1 MLAVLLF
8 FLLFAAGTLVA
19 YRSSSASKVKKR
31 MQEALS
37 PLEELDTESRR
48 LRQSLQSEI
57 ELSSSQYIQEV
68 HSARLKAIP
77 LDELKKHSTGL
88 RLQALKDVGIWS
100 VAGLQGWNEYR
111 VSQVRGVGPKSA
123 SAIVRA
129 VAIITASA
137 KAIPIN
143 HPAPPFPGDTER
155 QLMQALY
162 RQHWFDTHITEQ
174 ADAFGKALALH
185 QSTRDELATKIGFSH
200 WLWKFGSNET
210 IRHNIDRADAMIG
223 ALQEESS
230 QFLQDKLSTSL
241 GEYRAICANRVPVES
256 TVRDFNENRDL
267 YDSWLTRQLGQ
278 GGSKSPA
285 KPILEQTAPNTS
297 VASDLVHVEFGR
309 VVPGPPL
316 PPTGGKAPVKASLRE
331 TVHDTPEIAGPVH
344 VEFGRIVPGPPPQP
358 TGGNRIAPESPEINP
373 PHSEGLVSVR
383 IGSNI
388 AEQATEFALSIA
400 QRATRSKDLRWI
412 AKGEPIEIQGR
423 TLPHGFV
430 YVGKGVNAE
439 EHYALNP
446 WLSAKTDGATS
457 AEAPGYYFSYTALSP
472 EHRSHYLDWLAV
484 GALSSTDPGFGM
496 LYFYGLERRVV
507 DIIQGDVSNP
517 PAQELEQLLEEIHR
531 LGKLFNEKQGSVTQ
545 CCLRLSDF
553 ATARAFDGSTVPE
566 LPKVWAISYELPI
579 LMRYGLGCFMRDG
592 RPIPVDWA
600 LRWAYVEPTI
610 YLRTPATRC
619 PREFE
624 AAFAVVYHV
633 KFGDGLII
641 PANKTKLKLAYQP
654 GWPMHL
660 EPELKHIFSEIP
672 DVAALSAPQQT
683 LKELVEQSTEMIEK
697 YSRYLGRNTA
707 KAGTL
712 EAFLNLPVR
721 LWPPLDRDRWQT
733 FLTSVVAPI
742 EPVPLESLLRALGYV
757 GDPAMAK
764 INEIVAN
771 LSCALVGF
779 EPDILA
785 GARRPKTTDV
795 VVLFPLT
802 SESGSD
808 RTTNEYK
815 KASLTISL
823 SACVALADGHA
834 SEAEAA
840 AVEAMIAS
848 WQHLHVD
855 LRTRLRA
862 QYRMQVRQG
871 ISLASFK
878 SRFSS
883 LAPEGRMQL
892 AMALSSLATVD
903 GNIAAAEVKL
913 LEQVYRALELEP
925 QLLYSHLNGG
935 SQRVRPS
942 ESSVLSTSVGTHG
955 YTVNAARLTALRQET
970 EQVSALLAGV
980 FVEEET
986 PDAAQ
991 IQAPNPISS
1000 LEAPPQGELLPGLD
1014 SKHNQFLA
1022 ELLQKPSWTRSE
1034 LEATATKMQIML
1046 DGALE
1051 QINEAAFDLIGE
1063 SLTEGDDPVYVQ
1075 QNILE
1080 NAE

>member
-1 MLAVLLF
+1 
-8 FLLFAAGTLVA
+8 
-19 YRSSSASKVKKR
+19 

-37 PLEELDTESRR
+37 LLEELAAESRR
-48 LRQSLQSEI
+48 LRQSLQNEI

-77 LDELKKHSTGL
+77 LDELKKYATGL

-100 VAGLQGWNEYR
+100 VASLQGWNEYR

-155 QLMQALY
+155 QLMQALF
-162 RQHWFDTHITEQ
+162 RHHWFDTHITEQ

-185 QSTRDELATKIGFSH
+185 QSTRDELAAKIGFSH

-210 IRHNIDRADAMIG
+210 IRHNIDKADTMIG
-223 ALQEESS
+223 VLQEESS

-241 GEYRAICANRVPVES
+241 GECRAVCANRVPVES
-256 TVRDFNENRDL
+256 IVQDFNENRDR
-267 YDSWLTRQLGQ
+267 YDSWLTIQLGHR
-278 GGSKSPA
+278 GSKSPA
-285 KPILEQTAPNTS
+285 KPMLQQTAPDTS
-297 VASDLVHVEFGR
+297 ASDLVHVEFGR
-309 VVPGPPL
+309 VVPGPP
-316 PPTGGKAPVKASLRE
+316 
-331 TVHDTPEIAGPVH
+331 
-344 VEFGRIVPGPPPQP
+344 PQP
-358 TGGNRIAPESPEINP
+358 TGGNRTSPVSLETNL
-373 PHSEGLVSVR
+373 PHPEGLISVR
-383 IGSNI
+383 VGSNI
-388 AEQATEFALSIA
+388 AEQATEFALPIA
-400 QRATRSKDLRWI
+400 QRAARSKYLIWI
-412 AKGEPIEIQGR
+412 AKGKSIQVQGR

-430 YVGKGVNAE
+430 YVGKGSNADA
-439 EHYALNP
+439 HFAIDA
-446 WLSAKTDGATS
+446 WLPAKTDGATS
-457 AEAPGYYFSYTALSP
+457 TETTGYYFSYAALRP
-472 EHRSHYLDWLAV
+472 EHRSHYLDWLAE
-484 GALSSTDPGFGM
+484 GALSSAEPAFGM

-531 LGKLFNEKQGSVTQ
+531 LGKLFNEKPGSVAQ

-553 ATARAFDGSTVPE
+553 ATARAFDESTVPE
-566 LPKVWAISYELPI
+566 LPKVWGRSYELPI
-579 LMRYGLGCFMRDG
+579 VMRYGLGCFIRDG
-592 RPIPVDWA
+592 KPIPANWA

-619 PREFE
+619 SQEFE
-624 AAFAVVYHV
+624 AAFAVVYRE

-654 GWPMHL
+654 GWPICL
-660 EPELKHIFSEIP
+660 EPEIKYEFLGIP
-672 DVAALSAPQQT
+672 DVAGLSAPPQK
-683 LKELVEQSTEMIEK
+683 LKALIEQSTEIIEK

-721 LWPPLDRDRWQT
+721 FWPPLDKDRWQA
-733 FLTSVVAPI
+733 FLASVVAPI

-764 INEIVAN
+764 ITEIIAN

-779 EPDILA
+779 EPDMLA
-785 GARRPKTTDV
+785 GARRPKTSDV

-802 SESGSD
+802 SESDSD
-808 RTTNEYK
+808 RATNEYK

-834 SEAEAA
+834 SEEEAV

-855 LRTRLRA
+855 LRTRLSA

-883 LAPEGRMQL
+883 LEPEGRMQL

-903 GNIAAAEVKL
+903 GDIATAEVKL
-913 LEQVYRALELEP
+913 LEKVYRALELEP

-935 SQRVRPS
+935 GQRMRPS
-942 ESSVLSTSVGTHG
+942 EPSLLKTPVRAHG
-955 YTVNAARLTALRQET
+955 YAVDAARLAALRQET

-980 FVEEET
+980 FIEDET
-986 PDAAQ
+986 PDAIQ
-991 IQAPNPISS
+991 IQAPNPISP
-1000 LEAPPQGELLPGLD
+1000 LETLPQGELLPGLD
-1014 SKHNQFLA
+1014 SQHNQFLA
-1022 ELLQKPSWTRSE
+1022 ELLKKSSWTRSE
-1034 LEATATKMQIML
+1034 LKATAATMQIML

-1051 QINEAAFDLIGE
+1051 QINEAAFDLFGE

-1075 QNILE
+1075 QNIPE